1 MASDYLGAFDKLLN
15 AYGRIATTL
24 PRIKELGEAFK
35 DSPALLPKLA
45 AYYAD
50 ILAFHHSAYKF
61 VTRKCRFHLLVLQG
75 RLTLGAY
82 QWLIHQAGA
91 YFSQPHGRPL
101 TSDSAPFLLAWRKT
115 AIRSRM
121 KLSPLT

>member
-50 ILAFHHSAYKF
+50 ILDFHHSAYKF
-61 VTRKCRFHLLVLQG
+61 VTRKCRFVLQG
-75 RLTLGAY
+75 SLTFSAY
-82 QWLIHQAGA
+82 PWLVHQAGA
-91 YFSQPHGRPL
+91 YFSQQHGQPS
-101 TSDSAPFLLAWRKT
+101 TSDSAPFLLAWRIT
-115 AIRSRM
+115 AIRSTM